1 MTRMSCQLTAD
12 LIYSRCGGLS
22 MGCNDAYSSGARSRR
37 LELVAQP
44 HEATTRQLQ
53 TGYTILKPIPGYS
66 FNVDS
71 LLVTPK

>member
-1 MTRMSCQLTAD
+1 
-12 LIYSRCGGLS
+12 